1 MDLVAVYEHNGIEVA
16 LAEKEVCCGMP
27 KLELGDLDAVVR
39 AKEINIPVLA
49 AWVDKGWDIVT
60 PIPSCTLMFKQ
71 ELPLMFPDDEGVKK
85 VQSAMFDP
93 FEYLMLRH
101 KDGKLKTEF
110 AQPLGKVSYQV
121 PCHLRV
127 QNIGLK
133 TRDVL
138 QLVPDTTVEAIERCS
153 GHDGTYAVK
162 KEFHD
167 ISKKIARPVVNKVKK
182 ERRRPFRQRLP
193 DGGRPDCAGP
203 RRILRR
209 PPHEPAQESL
219 RNMNAM
225 QKLTRDDLYSLEQ
238 YSEIRDEFR
247 NQVLAH
253 KRNRRVELGTNA
265 ALYFEDR
272 LTMQYQV
279 QEMLRIERIFEA
291 AGINDELEA
300 YNPLIPDGSNWK
312 ATFMVE
318 FPDVEERRAMLNRL
332 VGIEDKVYVQVE
344 GFDRVYAIA
353 DEDLERSDEKKTSA
367 VHFLRFE
374 LSAEEVDALK
384 SGASLAAGIDHE
396 NYQVEIAPLPENIRQ
411 SLLGDL
417 E

>member
-1 MDLVAVYEHNGIEVA
+1 
-16 LAEKEVCCGMP
+16 
-27 KLELGDLDAVVR
+27 
-39 AKEINIPVLA
+39 
-49 AWVDKGWDIVT
+49 
-60 PIPSCTLMFKQ
+60 
-71 ELPLMFPDDEGVKK
+71 
-85 VQSAMFDP
+85 
-93 FEYLMLRH
+93 
-101 KDGKLKTEF
+101 
-110 AQPLGKVSYQV
+110 
-121 PCHLRV
+121 
-127 QNIGLK
+127 
-133 TRDVL
+133 
-138 QLVPDTTVEAIERCS
+138 
-153 GHDGTYAVK
+153 
-162 KEFHD
+162 
-167 ISKKIARPVVNKVKK
+167 
-182 ERRRPFRQRLP
+182 
-193 DGGRPDCAGP
+193 
-203 RRILRR
+203 
-209 PPHEPAQESL
+209 
-219 RNMNAM
+219 MNAM
-225 QKLTRDDLYSLEQ
+225 QKLKRDDLYSLEQ
-238 YSEIRDEFR
+238 YSDIRDEFR

-344 GFDRVYAIA
+344 GFDRVHAIA
-353 DEDLERSDEKKTSA
+353 DEDLERSDDKKTSA
-367 VHFLRFE
+367 VHFMRFE
-374 LSAEEVDALK
+374 LSAEEVEALK

-396 NYQVEIAPLPENIRQ
+396 NYQVEISPLPENIRQ